1 MSKVDEKVLVTVMGK
16 TLLPGGLVTGELMD
30 RCTAVGAWVMRERE
44 GAIMITSGGHSGG
57 TGVMEAEVMKQMM
70 MERGVAEE
78 RIVMESAPESAMHCM
93 S

>member
-16 TLLPGGLVTGELMD
+16 TLLPGGLVTGELVD
-30 RCTAVGAWVMRERE
+30 RCTVGAWVMRERE